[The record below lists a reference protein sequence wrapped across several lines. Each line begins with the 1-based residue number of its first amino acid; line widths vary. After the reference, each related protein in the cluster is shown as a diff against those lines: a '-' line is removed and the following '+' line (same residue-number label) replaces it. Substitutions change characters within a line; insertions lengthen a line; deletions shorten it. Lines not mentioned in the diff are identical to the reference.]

1 MNKINTNKIVIPVI
15 FLFFFV
21 SYFLIYVFV
30 RNSDLGQHA
39 GFAQQILT
47 GELAVPGN
55 FLFYWLVN
63 LFSLFSGKVFFI
75 KISLCFL
82 IAIASTFR
90 FFLSEKIVLKSFNKT
105 FRSEHTRWFSVYIG
119 LSLMFVFAIPLPGYF
134 VNGFFYIG
142 NFVPNVWHNSTTIF
156 LFPFAIILF
165 YLSYMQ
171 LITFSHKRNL
181 WIFILI
187 ILNVF
192 IKPSFLFVFICVYP
206 FFLLYKYKLN
216 KEFWLSMGP
225 VLFSIFLIALEYWM
239 VFQHINPN
247 NKEISNVIIQPFVS
261 YTYYSH
267 LWQLP
272 FSLIFSL
279 LFPICYVI
287 LNFPKLKSELLFW
300 FTFLSFLAAVL
311 IFFLIA
317 ESGPRATHGN
327 FYWQIVICTWLC
339 FCISI
344 IALIRDVE
352 HMGLTVKNRFLLS
365 LYSIHVLMG
374 VIYFTRLF
382 VVKSYS

>member
-63 LFSLFSGKVFFI
+63 LFSLFSGKAFFI

-90 FFLSEKIVLKSFNKT
+90 FFLSQKIVLKSFNKT

-216 KEFWLSMGP
+216 KEFWLSMGA

-261 YTYYSH
+261 YTYYSY

-279 LFPICYVI
+279 LFSLVAVAIFIDIFVIVPDLLCYTEFSQIEKRTVVLVYFSFI
-287 LNFPKLKSELLFW
+287 FSGSIDLF
-300 FTFLSFLAAVL
+300 SNC
-311 IFFLIA
+311 
-317 ESGPRATHGN
+317 R
-327 FYWQIVICTWLC
+327 
-339 FCISI
+339 
-344 IALIRDVE
+344 IRSP
-352 HMGLTVKNRFLLS
+352 GYSWKFLLANS
-365 LYSIHVLMG
+365 NMYLAMLLYF
-374 VIYFTRLF
+374 Y
-382 VVKSYS
+382 YSFDQGC

>member
-1 MNKINTNKIVIPVI
+1 MNKISIKRSVIPVI
-15 FLFFFV
+15 FLLFFV
-21 SYFLIYVFV
+21 SYLLIYTFV
-30 RNSDLGQHA
+30 HNSDLGQHA
-39 GFAQQILT
+39 GFAQQMLS
-47 GELAVPGN
+47 GEMPVPGN

-63 LFSLFSGKVFFI
+63 LFSFFSGKAFLT

-90 FFLSEKIVLKSFNKT
+90 FFLSQKIVLKSFNNT
-105 FRSEHTRWFSVYIG
+105 FRSEHTYWVSVLIG

-171 LITFSHKRNL
+171 LITLSLRRNI
-181 WIFILI
+181 WISILI

-192 IKPSFLFVFICVYP
+192 IKPSYLFVFVCVYP

-216 KEFWLSMGP
+216 KEFWLGIGP
-225 VLFSIFLIALEYWM
+225 VLFGIFLVVLEYCM
-239 VFQHINPN
+239 IFQNANLH
-247 NKEISNVIIQPFVS
+247 NKEMSAVIFKPFVS

-272 FSLIFSL
+272 LSLIFSL
-279 LFPICYVI
+279 LFPISYVI
-287 LNFPKLKSELLFW
+287 MRFPKLKRDLLFW
-300 FTFLSFLAAVL
+300 FTFLSFIVALL
-311 IFFLIA
+311 IYFLIA

-339 FCISI
+339 FFITV
-344 IALIRDVE
+344 IALLKDIE
-352 HMGLTVKNRFLLS
+352 SMGLTMKNRFLLS
-365 LYSIHVLMG
+365 LYSVHVLIG
-374 VIYFTRLF
+374 VVYFARLF
-382 VVKSYS
+382 IVKSYS

>member
-1 MNKINTNKIVIPVI
+1 MNKININKLVIPVT
-15 FLFFFV
+15 FLLFFV
-21 SYFLIYVFV
+21 SYLLIYTFV

-39 GFAQQILT
+39 GFAQQMLS

-63 LFSLFSGKVFFI
+63 LFSLFSGKASLI

-90 FFLSEKIVLKSFNKT
+90 FFLSQKIVLKSFNKT
-105 FRSEHTRWFSVYIG
+105 FRSEHTYWFSVFIG

-134 VNGFFYIG
+134 VNDFFYIG

-171 LITFSHKRNL
+171 LITFSFKRNI

-192 IKPSFLFVFICVYP
+192 IKPSYLFVFVCVYP

-216 KEFWLSMGP
+216 KEFWLSIGP
-225 VLFSIFLIALEYWM
+225 VFFSIFLIALEYYII
-239 VFQHINPN
+239 FQNANPN
-247 NKEISNVIIQPFVS
+247 DKEISTVVFQPFVS

-272 FSLIFSL
+272 LSLIFSL

-287 LNFPKLKSELLFW
+287 LNFTKLKRELLFW
-300 FTFLSFLAAVL
+300 FTFFSFLAAVL

-317 ESGPRATHGN
+317 ESGTRATHGN

-339 FCISI
+339 FFITI

-352 HMGLTVKNRFLLS
+352 SMGLTVKNRFLLS

-374 VIYFTRLF
+374 VVYFARLF